1 MDQREGWEQRQM
13 QGWSGANS
21 ATPSITPEQLLAMLQ
36 AAGLSDGQDTYAQI
50 QPAQHINAPAQ
61 TARSAT
67 KQAASASRGTASAK
81 AASGI
86 TQSTNADSTEQVP
99 LSTFTDGSASST
111 PASSAPIAPSGPSL
125 PSDITAA
132 IAAAIAAAGGYFAN
146 GQSNVASAPSSR
158 AVAAI
163 DPALEG
169 EWMPKE
175 AYPTAYNNASA
186 ARDAASMPAAITG
199 NRSAQRLTSDGTIK
213 AGAPVAEAASSPAAK
228 LLQAATAAKSG
239 APLDMQSYR
248 DIINAVLQD
257 TAMAKEVADRNVMQY
272 GKGSAETP
280 TPNVKPKIKPKVQ
293 QGAKAAARLIR

>member
-21 ATPSITPEQLLAMLQ
+21 AAPSITPEQLLAMLQ

-50 QPAQHINAPAQ
+50 QPTQHINAPVQ

-67 KQAASASRGTASAK
+67 KQTASAPRGAASAK

-86 TQSTNADSTEQVP
+86 TQSANAGNTEQVP
-99 LSTFTDGSASST
+99 LNAYTDGVML
-111 PASSAPIAPSGPSL
+111 SAPTGSAPTSPSNPSL

-146 GQSNVASAPSSR
+146 GQSNVASAPSSK

-169 EWMPKE
+169 ELMPK
-175 AYPTAYNNASA
+175 
-186 ARDAASMPAAITG
+186 DAASMPAAITG
-199 NRSAQRLTSDGTIK
+199 NRGAQRLTNDGTIK

-239 APLDMQSYR
+239 VPLDMQSYR

-257 TAMAKEVADRNVMQY
+257 TAMAKEVADRNVMRY
-272 GKGSAETP
+272 GKGSAEAPASTA
-280 TPNVKPKIKPKVQ
+280 KPKIKPKVQ
-293 QGAKAAARLIR
+293 QGTKAAARLIR

>member
-67 KQAASASRGTASAK
+67 KQAASASRGVASAK

-146 GQSNVASAPSSR
+146 GQSNVASA
-158 AVAAI
+158 
-163 DPALEG
+163 
-169 EWMPKE
+169 
-175 AYPTAYNNASA
+175 

-213 AGAPVAEAASSPAAK
+213 AGAP
-228 LLQAATAAKSG
+228 
-239 APLDMQSYR
+239 LDMQSYR
-248 DIINAVLQD
+248 DLINAVLQD
-257 TAMAKEVADRNVMQY
+257 TAMAKEVADRNVMRY